1 MCCSA
6 GMLTTYEVSFQD
18 ESGYID
24 SKFLGVFDH
33 MPHLKRVFFA
43 GEAKTMVHKHN
54 IECTEA
60 CTHYPGVLIHKL
72 FTRLSPIF
80 SSVDASV
87 MPSLG

>member
-24 SKFLGVFDH
+24 SKFPGVFNH
-33 MPHLKRVFFA
+33 MPHLNCVFSA

-60 CTHYPGVLIHKL
+60 CTHYPGMPLQKL
-72 FTRLSPIF
+72 YTRLSPNF
-80 SSVDASV
+80 SSVDASI
-87 MPSLG
+87 MHSLG